1 MYNPFN
7 KNISELIYDDLKK
20 LIENNISEGWNI
32 EYKEKFPKDNKK
44 IANSIASFAN
54 SEGGWYIVGIKENK
68 NESNPFEI
76 VGFELESNR
85 KPDDKI
91 TNIVKDNINPIP
103 YFETKIVEIPENKV
117 VLVVQVFESHD
128 PPYFSK
134 DGVYIRVG
142 GTSKKLDDRYQF
154 EKLLDKKENFRKR
167 VNSFMDNTFCFDDYG
182 EHPYLEFYVY
192 VNNPKNVLF
201 ENFFSEDFFTDLKK
215 NFNSNVQLAD
225 EAELSASVILD
236 NIYGSVDSYII
247 RHVYNNDPMY
257 MGLTLELFKQGHL
270 KLIFPFNV
278 YDIISLNKGYEC
290 LIYYEELVSEYN
302 DLRIIDLA
310 ESMLLFQIILAQYKR
325 LLEKFDCKYELNLKY
340 KFNNFDL
347 ITPFMDSGE
356 YMDFILENKIPINLK
371 TSIDIPNNDYFKCQF
386 KDFDPLTFTIQIVE
400 ATGLP
405 RCLVEVISNG
415 YARYIGIKSKN
426 KP

>member
-1 MYNPFN
+1 MQL
-7 KNISELIYDDLKK
+7 ED
-20 LIENNISEGWNI
+20 
-32 EYKEKFPKDNKK
+32 
-44 IANSIASFAN
+44 
-54 SEGGWYIVGIKENK
+54 
-68 NESNPFEI
+68 ES
-76 VGFELESNR
+76 
-85 KPDDKI
+85 
-91 TNIVKDNINPIP
+91 
-103 YFETKIVEIPENKV
+103 
-117 VLVVQVFESHD
+117 
-128 PPYFSK
+128 
-134 DGVYIRVG
+134 
-142 GTSKKLDDRYQF
+142 
-154 EKLLDKKENFRKR
+154 
-167 VNSFMDNTFCFDDYG
+167 
-182 EHPYLEFYVY
+182 
-192 VNNPKNVLF
+192 
-201 ENFFSEDFFTDLKK
+201 
-215 NFNSNVQLAD
+215 
-225 EAELSASVILD
+225 ELSASVILD

-278 YDIISLNKGYEC
+278 YDIISLNKEYEC
-290 LIYYEELVSEYN
+290 LICYEGLLSEYN

-347 ITPFMDSGE
+347 ITPFMDSSE
-356 YMDFILENKIPINLK
+356 YMDFILENKVPINLK

-386 KDFDPLTFTIQIVE
+386 KDFNPLTFTIQIVE

-415 YARYIGIKSKN
+415 YARYIDIKSKN

>member
-103 YFETKIVEIPENKV
+103 YFETKLVEIPENKV

-167 VNSFMDNTFCFDDYG
+167 VNSFMNNTFCFDDYG
-182 EHPYLEFYVY
+182 EPPYLEFYVY

-201 ENFFSEDFFTDLKK
+201 EDFFSEDFFTDLKK
-215 NFNSNVQLAD
+215 NFTSNVQLA
-225 EAELSASVILD
+225 EEVELSASVIFD
-236 NIYGSVDSYII
+236 NMYSSVDSYII
-247 RHVYNNDPMY
+247 RHVYNNDPMHT
-257 MGLTLELFKQGHL
+257 GLTLELFKQGHL

-278 YDIISLNKGYEC
+278 YDIISLNKEYEC
-290 LIYYEELVSEYN
+290 LIYYEGLVSEYN

-310 ESMLLFQIILAQYKR
+310 ESMLLFQVILAQYKR

-347 ITPFMDSGE
+347 ITPFMDSEE
-356 YMDFILENKIPINLK
+356 YMNFILENKVPINLK